1 MFSTYVFL
9 FRQNSAK
16 SSQAPSPWGANGKY
30 VNFSSPCPFVFL
42 PACEKIPSCLRTAWN
57 FLPLPSRGKKNYSV
71 RYETSVMV
79 SWHQWKDMKRWTL
92 GKQNRFHVSSMA
104 TEYQWGELVRE
115 ALCLT
120 LCVCL
125 IWSLAGHY
133 PGPLF
138 ACPTCLSK
146 AISLTGPAPAAT
158 TLAIKSVINTSIL
171 NLLLILYHHESFLPF
186 FFHLRGSLFILA
198 EPWKPV
204 ANGPGCWQ
212 GA

>member
-1 MFSTYVFL
+1 MESTCIFPLLVLLYFCQL
-9 FRQNSAK
+9 MKRFCQLMKRFHLAWEQPET
-16 SSQAPSPWGANGKY
+16 SSRCQVG
-30 VNFSSPCPFVFL
+30 
-42 PACEKIPSCLRTAWN
+42 
-57 FLPLPSRGKKNYSV
+57 GKKNYSV

-92 GKQNRFHVSSMA
+92 GKQHRFHVSSMA

-120 LCVCL
+120 VCVCL
-125 IWSLAGHY
+125 IWPFSRTLPRPAVR
-133 PGPLF
+133 L
-138 ACPTCLSK
+138 PTCLSK
-146 AISLTGPAPAAT
+146 AISLTGLAPAAT

-186 FFHLRGSLFILA
+186 FFSPPREFIYLSRGL
-198 EPWKPV
+198 KPV